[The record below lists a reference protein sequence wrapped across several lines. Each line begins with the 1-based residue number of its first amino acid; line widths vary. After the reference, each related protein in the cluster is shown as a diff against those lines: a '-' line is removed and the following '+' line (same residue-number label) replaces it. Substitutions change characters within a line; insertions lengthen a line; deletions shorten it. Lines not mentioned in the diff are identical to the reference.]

1 MKQNNKGIITSLFI
15 SALIGIIIIP
25 IWLYAAKS
33 FALLLEVVN
42 SSNTEFH
49 WWKGAVLIAVAV
61 LFGFLAEKI
70 SVKRLVLYVVSFIF
84 LWFIVSVAA
93 NTFFNISL
101 LFVPMSLTILLTISV
116 VHLKKLWL
124 IDAELTEKLLTLASS
139 GHLLELKSADSR
151 IESGLKLLETIL
163 PLSEAVVFRHEP
175 NGDLT
180 PVGRSRNGNKSE
192 SAVARQNDWREIVKL
207 CEEALETRTTVI
219 KNDKNKEDA
228 AQVALPLICEDV
240 VVGVLAVKSG
250 GEFENA
256 DLYLLEAFSGQLA
269 RNFQRLELRS
279 RKLPHQSWWNFIS
292 TYSAENRLA
301 TTDLIQG
308 ILKEQSF
315 STVASSYLKEAHA
328 IAYLD
333 GTLAYVNRKM
343 RHIAKLDVNQI
354 NQLDI
359 FRLLERFKTE
369 VFNEPSIALRR
380 VLQTGDTFHS
390 ELEFPEDNK
399 TLKMQISLVKVP
411 DEGTSI
417 HDTNV
422 ALKPACFLLTFH
434 DISAIK
440 ENARLRSDMVSL
452 MSHELRTPITSIQG
466 FAEILLLDDT
476 HSEETREYLEIMV
489 NESQRLSKMLSTF
502 LSVSNLE
509 QSDKQEVTKSP
520 VKLDTM
526 VSQVVGDFRETA
538 KRKRI
543 RLVEQTKTPIPPVA
557 GDQGLIRR
565 AISNLIDN
573 AIKYSPERTSV
584 IVSTILEADFLRVV
598 VEDRGYGVPTSE
610 QEKIWQ
616 KFYRVARDGQDKEE
630 ESTGLGLSLVKEVIE
645 QHGGEVY
652 VESENG
658 QGSKFSFTLPR
669 L

>member
-1 MKQNNKGIITSLFI
+1 
-15 SALIGIIIIP
+15 
-25 IWLYAAKS
+25 
-33 FALLLEVVN
+33 
-42 SSNTEFH
+42 
-49 WWKGAVLIAVAV
+49 
-61 LFGFLAEKI
+61 
-70 SVKRLVLYVVSFIF
+70 
-84 LWFIVSVAA
+84 
-93 NTFFNISL
+93 
-101 LFVPMSLTILLTISV
+101 MS
-116 VHLKKLWL
+116 
-124 IDAELTEKLLTLASS
+124 
-139 GHLLELKSADSR
+139 
-151 IESGLKLLETIL
+151 
-163 PLSEAVVFRHEP
+163 
-175 NGDLT
+175 
-180 PVGRSRNGNKSE
+180 
-192 SAVARQNDWREIVKL
+192 RQNDWREIVKL

-219 KNDKNKEDA
+219 NNDKNKEDA
-228 AQVALPLICEDV
+228 AQITLPLICEDV

-411 DEGTSI
+411 DEGISI

-520 VKLDTM
+520 VKTRHNGQ
-526 VSQVVGDFRETA
+526 SSCRRFPRN
-538 KRKRI
+538 R
-543 RLVEQTKTPIPPVA
+543 QTQTNSS
-557 GDQGLIRR
+557 RR
-565 AISNLIDN
+565 
-573 AIKYSPERTSV
+573 T
-584 IVSTILEADFLRVV
+584 
-598 VEDRGYGVPTSE
+598 
-610 QEKIWQ
+610 
-616 KFYRVARDGQDKEE
+616 DKNTD
-630 ESTGLGLSLVKEVIE
+630 STGRRRSGINS
-645 QHGGEVY
+645 
-652 VESENG
+652 
-658 QGSKFSFTLPR
+658 PR
-669 L
+669 YFKLN